1 LKNVPV
7 CTLKCTLFSLQT
19 DFQLGRRSIQIS
31 DAINLQVALYF
42 ELFRGNINLVLN
54 LSIEFQNNKL
64 IFSVIE
70 LSKEIDEMIRRKN
83 HLSFIKWAVK
93 SMSTSQN
100 EAWILLDPL
109 PL

>member
-1 LKNVPV
+1 
-7 CTLKCTLFSLQT
+7 
-19 DFQLGRRSIQIS
+19 
-31 DAINLQVALYF
+31 LQVALYF

-83 HLSFIKWAVK
+83 YLAVRFKDLSKWAVK

-100 EAWILLDPL
+100 EGWILLDPL

>member
-1 LKNVPV
+1 
-7 CTLKCTLFSLQT
+7 
-19 DFQLGRRSIQIS
+19 
-31 DAINLQVALYF
+31 LQVALYF

-70 LSKEIDEMIRRKN
+70 LSKENDEMIRRKN
-83 HLSFIKWAVK
+83 YLAVRFKDLSKWAVK

-100 EAWILLDPL
+100 EGWILLDPL